1 MCFGKDSR
9 SCSICGTCALYH
21 WRRSSNHFLYL
32 YIKILN
38 NTLVSTGSYVLMDAQ
53 IENMGEVRCS
63 MTSGARRKKRSTTSS
78 TITNFYLVSV
88 TNNGVNFSD
97 SVPVIAYDS
106 SCNTCTTTDTYVFC
120 ELRVRIVWLIV

>member
-38 NTLVSTGSYVLMDAQ
+38 NTLVSTGSYVLTDAQ

-106 SCNTCTTTDTYVFC
+106 SCKTCTTTDTYVFC

>member
-1 MCFGKDSR
+1 LCFGKDSR

-38 NTLVSTGSYVLMDAQ
+38 NTLVSTGSYVLTDAQ

>member
-1 MCFGKDSR
+1 MADSAPQVAIAH
-9 SCSICGTCALYH
+9 STCIVEDCLIII
-21 WRRSSNHFLYL
+21 SFFI
-32 YIKILN
+32 YIKIIN
-38 NTLVSTGSYVLMDAQ
+38 NTLVSTGSYVLTEAQ
-53 IENMGEVRCS
+53 IENMAEVRCS

-78 TITNFYLVSV
+78 TRTNFYLVSV

-120 ELRVRIVWLIV
+120 ELRVRIVYS